1 MILAN
6 QFWKFK
12 CVSNPNK
19 FTFRI
24 MKKMKFY
31 HSKSVI
37 YSFAFLVFIS
47 LLSSCDT
54 PSVTNTNVTANANTV
69 STANANVANVANAA
83 PVNNKNVAQLP
94 VTLPVLDAMF
104 IDEGFNQEL
113 KAKLQLTDEQ
123 IEKLKTVSREAVGNL
138 GETEGENY
146 AGSTR
151 AATKRAEEQ
160 IRGILGDEKTNQLFE
175 LARSNWSS
183 GEKDMTSA
191 EKPNAVPTDSRIVV
205 NAPAYRMDVFQNGK
219 LMKTY
224 KIGIGYPEFPLP
236 TGMRKADTIIF
247 NPTWTPPD
255 EPWVK
260 GKVKPGQKVE
270 AGDKLNPLGPIK
282 IPIGLPSLIHG
293 GKNTARLGTFASH
306 GCVGLTNDQVKDFSL
321 VLSQVS
327 GTELTPEVIE
337 NYGKQKTE
345 TKNFKL
351 NNTVPIELRYET
363 IVVEDGKLKIF
374 RDVYEHGTNT
384 IENLRKVLDAYGVSY
399 DSLSETERQ
408 KITAALLAMNKDAQ
422 GNLIVEN
429 IEMGAN
435 TSANNTNSMN
445 RNSSSANQNS
455 NSQSKNSN
463 ADDGK
468 VTRDI
473 KGKKEVIIEL
483 AQLRGK
489 GYPAPVALNSGG
501 K

>member
-1 MILAN
+1 
-6 QFWKFK
+6 
-12 CVSNPNK
+12 
-19 FTFRI
+19 
-24 MKKMKFY
+24 
-31 HSKSVI
+31 
-37 YSFAFLVFIS
+37 
-47 LLSSCDT
+47 
-54 PSVTNTNVTANANTV
+54 
-69 STANANVANVANAA
+69 
-83 PVNNKNVAQLP
+83 
-94 VTLPVLDAMF
+94 
-104 IDEGFNQEL
+104 
-113 KAKLQLTDEQ
+113 
-123 IEKLKTVSREAVGNL
+123 
-138 GETEGENY
+138 
-146 AGSTR
+146 
-151 AATKRAEEQ
+151 
-160 IRGILGDEKTNQLFE
+160 
-175 LARSNWSS
+175 
-183 GEKDMTSA
+183 
-191 EKPNAVPTDSRIVV
+191 
-205 NAPAYRMDVFQNGK
+205 
-219 LMKTY
+219 MKTY

-260 GKVKPGQKVE
+260 GKVKAGQKVE

-293 GKNTARLGTFASH
+293 GKNPARLGTFASH

-327 GTELTPEVIE
+327 GTELTTEVIE

-384 IENLRKVLDAYGVSY
+384 IENLQKVLDAYGVSY

-408 KITAALLAMNKDAQ
+408 KITAALLGMNKDAQ

-455 NSQSKNSN
+455 NSQAKNST